1 MNSPLEPAS
10 PASSSSESLTDDVA
24 REYPLS
30 SERSGFGADHSLTS
44 TKGVAKR
51 RLPGGSTK
59 TTGNRDSKAR
69 RREEGSYGKGGPPDR
84 RDPTKGKTDLLD
96 VALFEALRK
105 SMSLKSIGS
114 AVLITLNR
122 DRRPIRRRPYQA
134 CCLSVTSHTTTH
146 ACIMYYINEEGD
158 QGFLWWC
165 LSLLVIESS
174 EPVAVRAP
182 PDVCV
187 RQQLAP
193 CPRYTSSAPS
203 LGCWALHL
211 LPLVFFHYH
220 LPSQVSMEHL
230 GRIPS

>member
-24 REYPLS
+24 IPPDYLLS
-30 SERSGFGADHSLTS
+30 SVRAAFGPDHS

-105 SMSLKSIGS
+105 KIGDPFDDD
-114 AVLITLNR
+114 LIK
-122 DRRPIRRRPYQA
+122 
-134 CCLSVTSHTTTH
+134 
-146 ACIMYYINEEGD
+146 
-158 QGFLWWC
+158 
-165 LSLLVIESS
+165 
-174 EPVAVRAP
+174 RA
-182 PDVCV
+182 
-187 RQQLAP
+187 A
-193 CPRYTSSAPS
+193 
-203 LGCWALHL
+203 
-211 LPLVFFHYH
+211 
-220 LPSQVSMEHL
+220 
-230 GRIPS
+230 